1 MRLPSPRGTLTTA
14 LFPALRGIAP
24 LPVDELVALVCDADS
39 GGAALEDDDVHTALW
54 ATYQLH
60 YAGFDDVDDRW
71 EWDPDL
77 LRLRRALEDR
87 FLAELRF
94 RTADLVQEA
103 LEAEGPVAD
112 RLFAMTEN
120 VEGPALA
127 AYLRRDA
134 TREEMLELL
143 VQRSIHNLQESD
155 PQAFVLPRVGG
166 RPKVALAELLYDE
179 FGAGRPERLHSGL
192 FARGLAECG
201 LDDEPGAYVSVGAR
215 RHPGLHERDEP
226 PLPAPWP
233 RRGRTGPLR
242 RLRGDQL
249 GAVAPGGRCRRE
261 AGVPGI
267 GARVLRRARRGRRRA
282 RAARP
287 ARDLRRRRGGR
298 PVGGPRPLLRRC
310 GLPADRRGRQPA
322 PAGLVGRGP
331 QLALL
336 PRGRPSS
343 SPSRWRDDR
352 RGARSRRTAGPTVP
366 AVRSWCGVPPRSWT
380 PRVSPTR

>member
-1 MRLPSPRGTLTTA
+1 MRLPSPRGTLTTG

-24 LPVDELVALVCDADS
+24 LQVDELVALVCDADS
-39 GGAALEDDDVHTALW
+39 GGSALEDDDVHTALW

-94 RTADLVQEA
+94 RTADLVQESLA
-103 LEAEGPVAD
+103 AEGPVAD
-112 RLFAMTEN
+112 RLFAMTEK

-134 TREEMLELL
+134 TREQMTELL

-166 RPKVALAELLYDE
+166 RPKVSLAELLYDE

-201 LDDEPGAYVSVGAR
+201 LDDEPGAYVSV
-215 RHPGLHERDEP
+215 
-226 PLPAPWP
+226 
-233 RRGRTGPLR
+233 
-242 RLRGDQL
+242 
-249 GAVAPGGRCRRE
+249 
-261 AGVPGI
+261 VPGVTLAFMNAMNLLSLHRGHAAAALGHF
-267 GARVLRRARRGRRRA
+267 GAYEATSSVPSRLVVAAVERLGFPASVRAYF
-282 RAARP
+282 
-287 ARDLRRRRGGR
+287 DEH
-298 PVGGPRPLLRRC
+298 VE
-310 GLPADRRGRQPA
+310 ADA
-322 PAGLVGRGP
+322 VHE
-331 QLALL
+331 QLALREICGGIAAADPSLVPDLFFGAAVCLLTDADVSRHLLSAWSAGRSSLSATVDDLRL
-336 PRGRPSS
+336 PEKV
-343 SPSRWRDDR
+343 
-352 RGARSRRTAGPTVP
+352 A
-366 AVRSWCGVPPRSWT
+366 
-380 PRVSPTR
+380 